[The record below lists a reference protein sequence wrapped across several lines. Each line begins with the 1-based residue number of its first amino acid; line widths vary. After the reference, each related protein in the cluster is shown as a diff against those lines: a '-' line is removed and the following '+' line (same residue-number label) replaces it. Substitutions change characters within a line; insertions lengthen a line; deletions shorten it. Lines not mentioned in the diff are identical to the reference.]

1 MKVES
6 ISSKTGK
13 LTAKTLGAIKAAPKK
28 TGNKSKA
35 IKDAFVSGYQ
45 TGK

>member
-1 MKVES
+1 MKVEK
-6 ISSKTGK
+6 ISAKTGK

-28 TGNKSKA
+28 TGDKTKA
-35 IKDAFVSGYQ
+35 VKEAFVSGYQ

>member
-1 MKVES
+1 MKVEK
-6 ISSKTGK
+6 ISAKTGK
-13 LTAKTLGAIKAAPKK
+13 LTAKTLGALKAAPKK
-28 TGNKSKA
+28 TGHKTKN

>member
-1 MKVES
+1 MKVEN
-6 ISSKTGK
+6 ISAKTGK
-13 LTAKTLGAIKAAPKK
+13 ITAKTLGAIKAAPKK

-35 IKDAFVSGYQ
+35 IKEAFVSGYQ

>member
-1 MKVES
+1 MKVEN
-6 ISSKTGK
+6 ISTKTGK

-28 TGNKSKA
+28 TGNKTKN

>member
-1 MKVES
+1 MKVEN
-6 ISSKTGK
+6 ISTKTGR

-28 TGNKSKA
+28 TGNKTKA
-35 IKDAFVSGYQ
+35 VKDAFVAGYQ

>member
-1 MKVES
+1 MKIEN
-6 ISSKTGK
+6 ISVKTGK
-13 LTAKTLGAIKAAPKK
+13 LTAKTLGAIKSAPKK

-35 IKDAFVSGYQ
+35 IKEAFVAGYQ